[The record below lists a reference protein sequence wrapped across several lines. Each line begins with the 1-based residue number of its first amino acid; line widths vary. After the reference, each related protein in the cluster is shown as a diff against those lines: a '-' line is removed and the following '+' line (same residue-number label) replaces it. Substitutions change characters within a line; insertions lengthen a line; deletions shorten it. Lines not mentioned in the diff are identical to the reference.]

1 MDLYESFS
9 LYKKYL
15 KFEKNLTPNTIRSYQ
30 KDLLHL
36 LEFYKE
42 KKISDTNKLG
52 LGVFREYLKA
62 LDGRN
67 YSNLTIIRKYSSF
80 INFFKF
86 LEKNNLIDSRL
97 IQAISVPRKRHRFY
111 TYLSISEMEK
121 LFETMTPEDDQGLRD
136 RTIIELIYSTG
147 ARVSEVEDLK
157 VYDIDLLKNEI
168 LVTGKGRK
176 QRIVYLNTEALY
188 WLDKY
193 LKIRSNFGLIPDKR
207 YPKDDHLFLNRFG
220 TRLSSRSIGAIVKKN
235 IMKAGIRK
243 NVSAHTL
250 RHSFAT
256 HLLQEGAGIRE
267 IQELLGHEDVSTT
280 QIYSHLNIKKL
291 KKDYKK
297 FHPRAK

>member
-9 LYKKYL
+9 FYRKYL

-36 LEFYKE
+36 LDFYKE
-42 KKISDTNKLG
+42 KKISDTSQLSLG
-52 LGVFREYLKA
+52 IFREYMKA

-67 YSNLTIIRKYSSF
+67 YSNRTIIRKYSSF
-80 INFFKF
+80 INYFRF
-86 LEKNNLIDSRL
+86 LENNSLVDSQL
-97 IQAISVPRKRHRFY
+97 NQAISVPKKRHRFY
-111 TYLSISEMEK
+111 SYLSVNEMEK
-121 LFETMTPEDDQGLRD
+121 LFETVKTEGDSGIRD

-147 ARVSEVEDLK
+147 ARVSEIENLK
-157 VYDIDLLKNEI
+157 VRDIDLLKNEAV
-168 LVTGKGRK
+168 VTGKGRK
-176 QRIVYLNTEALY
+176 QRIVYINSEALP
-188 WLDKY
+188 WLDRY
-193 LKIRSNFGLIPDKR
+193 LKIRANFGCSGDR
-207 YPKDDHLFLNRFG
+207 GYPRDEHLFLNRFG
-220 TRLSSRSIGAIVKKN
+220 TRLSARSIRTIVKKN
-235 IMKAGIRK
+235 IKKAGISK
-243 NVSAHTL
+243 NVSAHSL

-267 IQELLGHEDVSTT
+267 IQELLGHENVSTT

>member
-1 MDLYESFS
+1 MDIYESFC

-15 KFEKNLTPNTIRSYQ
+15 KFEKNLATNTIRSYQ
-30 KDLLHL
+30 RDLMHL
-36 LEFYKE
+36 LEFYKSRN
-42 KKISDTNKLG
+42 IIDTSQLG

-62 LDGRN
+62 LDSRK
-67 YSNLTIIRKYSSF
+67 YSNRTIIRKYSSF
-80 INFFKF
+80 INFFRF
-86 LEKNNLIDSRL
+86 LENNNLIDSQL
-97 IQAISVPRKRHRFY
+97 NQAISVPKKRHRFY
-111 TYLSISEMEK
+111 TYLSVSEMEK
-121 LFETMTPEDDQGLRD
+121 LFEASKPGDDRGIRD
-136 RTIIELIYSTG
+136 RTILELLYSTG

-157 VYDIDLLKNEI
+157 ISDIDLLKNEA

-176 QRIVYLNTEALY
+176 QRIVYLNRETIS

-193 LKIRSNFGLIPDKR
+193 LKIRANFGFSPEKG
-207 YPKDDHLFLNRFG
+207 YSKDRHLFLNRFG
-220 TRLSSRSIGAIVKKN
+220 SRLSSRSIRAIVKNSIKR
-235 IMKAGIRK
+235 AGINK
-243 NVSAHTL
+243 NVSTHSL

-291 KKDYKK
+291 KKDYKL